1 MPTSIPRQDGWSLFA
16 HTPIHFGFP
25 SSSGGSA
32 PARCFRGLLDVY
44 ACSGLQA
51 RQVAKRPSTSEAPTV
66 SLPPLSLR
74 LLPGGANQFPGGDS
88 HSTVDQRLFHGA
100 RNLGLAR
107 RSARTCRGR
116 TTRERRLPFCS
127 VRPGSHGKEKTTVL
141 IRDRARPSAIVQAGR
156 SRGKRLPP
164 WRGVAPHCHQWKFP
178 AEVHSDQPDG

>member
-100 RNLGLAR
+100 RNLGLIEFRQWRARTPQWSFRPR
-107 RSARTCRGR
+107 RSGRYFLCVQLLARNN
-116 TTRERRLPFCS
+116 
-127 VRPGSHGKEKTTVL
+127 
-141 IRDRARPSAIVQAGR
+141 
-156 SRGKRLPP
+156 
-164 WRGVAPHCHQWKFP
+164 
-178 AEVHSDQPDG
+178 

>member
-25 SSSGGSA
+25 SRSGGSA

-51 RQVAKRPSTSEAPTV
+51 RQVAKRV

-100 RNLGLAR
+100 RRVEMWRGGVGAAYLLPTLSVAGASLAVPCSVSTS
-107 RSARTCRGR
+107 RSSNRTCG
-116 TTRERRLPFCS
+116 TTASGSRRRLTPSFACSAFCN
-127 VRPGSHGKEKTTVL
+127 
-141 IRDRARPSAIVQAGR
+141 
-156 SRGKRLPP
+156 
-164 WRGVAPHCHQWKFP
+164 F
-178 AEVHSDQPDG
+178 